1 MGVWNGGMRRWKTI
15 ILTVFSFTS
24 ERAKSCSQYLMVNI
38 GMDDTSACA
47 WRLDT
52 ANLQADSRVTWLART

>member
-1 MGVWNGGMRRWKTI
+1 MWNGGMRRWKTI

-24 ERAKSCSQYLMVNI
+24 GRVKSYSQYLLVHI

-52 ANLQADSRVTWLART
+52 ENLQADSRVPWPARA

>member
-1 MGVWNGGMRRWKTI
+1 MGVWNGCMRRWKTI

-24 ERAKSCSQYLMVNI
+24 ERAKSYSQYLMVNI

-52 ANLQADSRVTWLART
+52 ENLQADSRVVWPART